1 MLIRIS
7 LIVAI
12 LGGLAVAGIDFFVL
26 KANIT
31 TTITDRDTF
40 HQNWQSE
47 LGEHHK
53 FEKLAKDT
61 QSKLD
66 KRTQELAAAKQDR
79 DNAVASQALAE
90 KALASTKDTLK
101 KTQEDL
107 DATKDKLAAWDALGI
122 PIIQARQILNSLKQ
136 VQDEEVALQT
146 EKDIIYAKCVKLQA
160 KLTDILGDN
169 NNEPDMPEGLR
180 GKVLAVDPR
189 YDFVVL
195 NVGEKDGAV
204 MNGRLLV
211 NRDGKLVAKLK
222 ITEDVQ
228 ANRCIANVMPGWKLS
243 DIMEG
248 DEVFY

>member
-40 HQNWQSE
+40 HQNWQAE

-66 KRTQELAAAKQDR
+66 KRTQELAAAKQER
-79 DNAVASQALAE
+79 DTAVAQEAETE

-107 DATKDKLAAWDALGI
+107 AGANDKLAAWDALGI
-122 PIIQARQILNSLKQ
+122 PIVQAREILNSLKR
-136 VQDEEVALQT
+136 VQDEEAALQT
-146 EKDIIYAKCVKLQA
+146 EKEIIYAKCQKLQS
-160 KLTDILGDN
+160 KLDDILGTG
-169 NNEPDMPEGLR
+169 EPDMPEGLR

-195 NVGEKDGAV
+195 DIGEKDGAV
-204 MNGRLLV
+204 MNGKLLV
-211 NRDGKLVAKLK
+211 NRNGKLVAKLK
-222 ITEDVQ
+222 ITQDIQ
-228 ANRCIANVMPGWKLS
+228 AKRCIANVEPGWKLS
-243 DIMEG
+243 DILEG

>member
-31 TTITDRDTF
+31 TVITDRDTF
-40 HQNWQSE
+40 HQNWQAE

-66 KRTQELAAAKQDR
+66 KRTQELAAAKQER
-79 DNAVASQALAE
+79 DNAVAQEAEAE

-107 DATKDKLAAWDALGI
+107 DGAKDKLAAWDALGI
-122 PIIQARQILNSLKQ
+122 PIIQAREILNSLKK
-136 VQDEEVALQT
+136 VQDDEVALQT
-146 EKDIIYAKCVKLQA
+146 EKDIIYGKCVKLQA
-160 KLTDILGDN
+160 ELDDIRGVNPD
-169 NNEPDMPEGLR
+169 PDMPEGMR

-195 NVGEKDGAV
+195 DIGQKDGAV
-204 MNGRLLV
+204 MNGKLLV
-211 NRDGKLVAKLK
+211 NRNGKLVAKLK
-222 ITEDVQ
+222 ITQDIQ
-228 ANRCIANVMPGWKLS
+228 ANRCIANVVPGWKLS

>member
-1 MLIRIS
+1 M
-7 LIVAI
+7 AI

-31 TTITDRDTF
+31 TVITDRDTF
-40 HQNWQSE
+40 HQNWQAE

-66 KRTQELAAAKQDR
+66 KRTQELAAAKQER
-79 DNAVASQALAE
+79 DNAVAQEAEAE

-107 DATKDKLAAWDALGI
+107 DGAKDKLAAWDALGI
-122 PIIQARQILNSLKQ
+122 PIIQAREILNSLKK
-136 VQDEEVALQT
+136 VQDDEVALQT
-146 EKDIIYAKCVKLQA
+146 EKDIIYGKCVKLQA
-160 KLTDILGDN
+160 ELDDIRGVNPD
-169 NNEPDMPEGLR
+169 PDMPEGMR

-195 NVGEKDGAV
+195 DIGQKDGAV
-204 MNGRLLV
+204 MNGKLLV
-211 NRDGKLVAKLK
+211 NRNGKLVAKLK
-222 ITEDVQ
+222 ITQDIQ
-228 ANRCIANVMPGWKLS
+228 ANRCIANVVPGWKLS

>member
-31 TTITDRDTF
+31 TVITDRDTF
-40 HQNWQSE
+40 HQNWQAE

-66 KRTQELAAAKQDR
+66 KRTQELAAAKQER
-79 DNAVASQALAE
+79 DNAVAQEAEAE

-107 DATKDKLAAWDALGI
+107 DGAKDKLAAWDALGI
-122 PIIQARQILNSLKQ
+122 PIIQAREILNSLKK
-136 VQDEEVALQT
+136 VQDDEVALQT
-146 EKDIIYAKCVKLQA
+146 EKDIIYGKCVKLQA
-160 KLTDILGDN
+160 ELDDIRGINPD
-169 NNEPDMPEGLR
+169 PDMPEGMR

-195 NVGEKDGAV
+195 DIGQKDGAV
-204 MNGRLLV
+204 MNGKLLV
-211 NRDGKLVAKLK
+211 NRNGKLVAKLK
-222 ITEDVQ
+222 ITQDIQ
-228 ANRCIANVMPGWKLS
+228 ANRCIANVVPGWKLS

>member
-31 TTITDRDTF
+31 TVITDRDTF
-40 HQNWQSE
+40 HQNWQ
-47 LGEHHK
+47 
-53 FEKLAKDT
+53 T
-61 QSKLD
+61 
-66 KRTQELAAAKQDR
+66 ELAAHIKAQKLADLTKAELDKTKQQLTTAKQER
-79 DNAVASQALAE
+79 DNAVAAQDVAE
-90 KALASTKDTLK
+90 KALANTKDTLK

-107 DATKDKLAAWDALGI
+107 DAAKDKLAAWDALGI
-122 PIIQARQILNSLKQ
+122 PITQAREILNSLKK
-136 VQDEEVALQT
+136 VQDDEAALQT
-146 EKDIIYAKCVKLQA
+146 EKDIIYAKCQKLQA
-160 KLTDILGDN
+160 KIDDILGINPD
-169 NNEPDMPEGLR
+169 PDMPEGLR

-195 NVGEKDGAV
+195 DIGGKDGAV
-204 MNGRLLV
+204 MNGKLLV
-211 NRDGKLVAKLK
+211 NRNGKLIAKLK